1 LLQRRVVDFSSER
14 SLAKASKAIAEHY
27 GFELPC
33 SAVAKITAEA
43 GFAAREFNSTVDGDG
58 ERSPLLV
65 VELDGSMVP
74 IVEYNEATEEQ
85 KSKGLTRDRNCHW
98 REFRL
103 CTASRPDEASTYY
116 GVVRGDPFEA
126 GCMMYETC
134 LKKGMDET
142 THIHGVADGA
152 PWIAEQYEDQFG
164 ANHTLLID
172 FYHVSEYL
180 GVASGELNSNLLG
193 QQSPSQWLTEAKQ
206 KLKQGKAPEV
216 IGELARHADANPK
229 SAAIHTAHQY
239 LSNREKHLDYAKA
252 LEQDLPI
259 GSGEVESGH
268 RSVLQARLKKPGAW
282 WKLENAQNM
291 AHLKVMQAND
301 YWDAFWQKAAA

>member
-1 LLQRRVVDFSSER
+1 MDFSSER
-14 SLAKASKAIAEHY
+14 SLAKASKAVAEHY

-43 GFAAREFNSTVDGDG
+43 GAAARDFNSTVEGDG
-58 ERSPLLV
+58 KHSDLLV

-74 IVEYNEATEEQ
+74 VVEYGEATGEQ
-85 KSKGLTRDRNCHW
+85 KARGLTRDRSCHW

-103 CTASRPDEASTYY
+103 CTASRPDETGTYY
-116 GVVRGDPFEA
+116 GVVQGDPFEA
-126 GCMMYETC
+126 GCMMHETC
-134 LKKGMDET
+134 RKKGMDET
-142 THIHGVADGA
+142 TRIHGVADGA

-180 GVASGELNSNLLG
+180 AAASGELGGDRIGG
-193 QQSPSQWLTEAKQ
+193 QSRREWLAGTKQ
-206 KLKQGKAPEV
+206 KLREGKAGEV
-216 IGELARHADANPK
+216 IGELARHAEACPE
-229 SAAIHTAHQY
+229 SAAIRTAHHY
-239 LSNREKHLDYAKA
+239 LSNREKHLDYAGA
-252 LEQDLPI
+252 ISQSLPI

-282 WKLENAQNM
+282 WKLENARNM

-301 YWDAFWQKAAA
+301 HWNLSWQKAAA

>member
-1 LLQRRVVDFSSER
+1 MDFSSER

-43 GFAAREFNSTVDGDG
+43 GRAAREFNSTVEGDG
-58 ERSPLLV
+58 KHSDLLV

-74 IVEYNEATEEQ
+74 VVEYGEATEEQ
-85 KSKGLTRDRNCHW
+85 KARGLTRDRDCHW

-116 GVVRGDPFEA
+116 GVVQGDPFEA
-126 GCMMYETC
+126 GCMMHETC
-134 LKKGMDET
+134 RKKGMGEST
-142 THIHGVADGA
+142 RIHGVADGA
-152 PWIAEQYEDQFG
+152 PWIAEQYESQFG

-180 GVASGELNSNLLG
+180 GAASGELSSNLLG
-193 QQSPSQWLTEAKQ
+193 GQSPGQWVSGAKQ
-206 KLKQGKAPEV
+206 KLKEGKAGEV
-216 IGELARHADANPK
+216 IGELAMHAEACPE
-229 SAAIHTAHQY
+229 SAAVHTAHQY
-239 LSNREKHLDYAKA
+239 LSNRKKHLDYASA
-252 LEQDLPI
+252 IRQSLPI

-282 WKLENAQNM
+282 WKLENARNM

-301 YWDAFWQKAAA
+301 HWDQFWQKAAA